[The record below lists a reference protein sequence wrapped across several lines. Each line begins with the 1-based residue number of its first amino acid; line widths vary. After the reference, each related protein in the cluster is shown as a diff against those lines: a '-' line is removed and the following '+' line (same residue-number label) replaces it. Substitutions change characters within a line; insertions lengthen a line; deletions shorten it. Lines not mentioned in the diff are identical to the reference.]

1 MGLNVKRPTATT
13 ATTVLEVAATSGEA
27 AKKVFNFT
35 CNLTADAAYTLCLAV
50 YAVLRPG

>member
-1 MGLNVKRPTATT
+1 MGLNVKRPT

-50 YAVLRPG
+50 YAVLPPG